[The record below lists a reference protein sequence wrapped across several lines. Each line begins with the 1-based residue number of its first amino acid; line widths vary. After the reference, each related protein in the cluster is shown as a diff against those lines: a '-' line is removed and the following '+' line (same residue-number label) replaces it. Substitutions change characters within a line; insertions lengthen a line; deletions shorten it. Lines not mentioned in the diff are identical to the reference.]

1 MVLERLEPEESEE
14 RSFRVAIP
22 RELSSIACAG
32 IAAGYLESQKA
43 Q

>member
-14 RSFRVAIP
+14 RSRVAIP

-32 IAAGYLESQKA
+32 TAAGYLESQKA